1 MSKIQGDEEKGIYGV
16 SEPAVQVLPASDGDV
31 HVDVHTKLC
40 EWDPSDSPPNKL
52 HLLDRPLTRRR
63 RWRPA

>member
-1 MSKIQGDEEKGIYGV
+1 MSKTQGDEEKGIYGD

-40 EWDPSDSPPNKL
+40 ECTQCTL
-52 HLLDRPLTRRR
+52 RPKSYRAISSAR
-63 RWRPA
+63 